1 MTNDRERRMRLTNV
15 EQHRIW
21 NGTAGQHRLNNPDQ
35 DDEEVRAL
43 QPWLLGVA
51 AIRPGERVLDVG
63 CGSGQSTRDAARLSA
78 PGMVLG
84 LDLSAGLL
92 DRARR
97 LTADEGLDN
106 VSYEQA
112 DGQVHQFEPDIFDI
126 AISRF
131 GVMFFADQLAA
142 FCNIRRALRP
152 GGRLALMVWQRADL
166 NEWASAIRDAL
177 TSEASPQVTAS
188 PSGGPSPFSL
198 ADTESVT
205 AMLDE
210 AGFAG
215 MGFTD
220 VREPVYYG
228 QDADAAY
235 DFVRGLWSTTT
246 ALNAMAADEASQANE
261 RLRATMRSHDT
272 GRGVFFD
279 SRVWIISAH
288 R

>member
-1 MTNDRERRMRLTNV
+1 MRLTNV
-15 EQHRIW
+15 EQHAIW

-35 DDEEVRAL
+35 DDEEARAL
-43 QPWLLGVA
+43 QPWLMQVA
-51 AIRPGERVLDVG
+51 AIQPGERVLDVG
-63 CGSGQSTRDAARLSA
+63 CGSGQSTRGAARLSA
-78 PGMVLG
+78 PGTVLG

-112 DGQVHQFEPDIFDI
+112 DGQVHQFEPAVFDI

-131 GVMFFADQLAA
+131 GVMFFADLLAA
-142 FCNIRRALRP
+142 FRNIRHALRP
-152 GGRLALMVWQRADL
+152 GGRVAFMVWQRADL

-177 TSEASPQVTAS
+177 ASGAGRQVIASPAGS
-188 PSGGPSPFSL
+188 PSPFSL
-198 ADTESVT
+198 ADTETVT
-205 AMLDE
+205 AMLDQ
-210 AGFAG
+210 AGFLG
-215 MGFTD
+215 IGFTD

-246 ALNAMAADEASQANE
+246 ALNAMAADEASRATE
-261 RLRATMRSHDT
+261 RLRATMRSHDS

-279 SRVWIISAH
+279 SRAWIISAY